1 MSIAHNQIKDDFKPI
16 NKTPEKEILKKK
28 CSECGEIK
36 PIMEFNLT
44 ITGKR
49 HQDRCNDCEILAL
62 QPKKIPRIV
71 GHGKPLFIEGKAH
84 QTDDLNNHFYE
95 NFNKLKEMGDT
106 WLRNEILRKN
116 YGEVKPVE
124 QNTYK
129 QVMGKCK
136 VCSGEINHELLH
148 HGLCPNCWTLKKKM
162 GQEERLKK
170 VLIIIDKLTQ
180 TTGRE
185 WFTAPSLA
193 KYQHKTYEWAY
204 SNLVRMEEF
213 GMVISQKDDGRKYW
227 KVLKPLKKVS
237 SK

>member
-16 NKTPEKEILKKK
+16 NQTPEKEILKKK

-84 QTDDLNNHFYE
+84 QTDDLNNHFHE

-106 WLRNEILRKN
+106 WLRDEILRKN
-116 YGEVKPVE
+116 YGEVKP
-124 QNTYK
+124 NTDKTYK
-129 QVMGKCK
+129 PDNGKCK
-136 VCSGEINHELLH
+136 ACNGQIDPKLLH
-148 HGLCPNCWTLKKKM
+148 HGLCPNCWTVKRELTQK
-162 GQEERLKK
+162 ERLSILLDKVK
-170 VLIIIDKLTQ
+170 VLTSKINSD
-180 TTGRE
+180 G
-185 WFTAPSLA
+185 WFTAKSMS
-193 KYQHKTYEWAY
+193 KYFHKTYEWPY
-204 SNLVRMEEF
+204 SNLVLMEKY
-213 GMVISQKDDGRKYW
+213 GMVEGQTEDRRKYW
-227 KVLKPLKKVS
+227 RVMNNG
-237 SK
+237 

>member
-16 NKTPEKEILKKK
+16 NQTPEKEILKKK

-49 HQDRCNDCEILAL
+49 YQDKCNDCEILAL

-106 WLRNEILRKN
+106 WLRDEILRKN
-116 YGEVKPVE
+116 YGEVKP
-124 QNTYK
+124 NTDKTYK
-129 QVMGKCK
+129 PDNGKCK
-136 VCSGEINHELLH
+136 ARQRKEGNIGE
-148 HGLCPNCWTLKKKM
+148 
-162 GQEERLKK
+162 
-170 VLIIIDKLTQ
+170 
-180 TTGRE
+180 
-185 WFTAPSLA
+185 
-193 KYQHKTYEWAY
+193 
-204 SNLVRMEEF
+204 
-213 GMVISQKDDGRKYW
+213 
-227 KVLKPLKKVS
+227 
-237 SK
+237 

>member
-16 NKTPEKEILKKK
+16 NQTPEKEILKKK

-49 HQDRCNDCEILAL
+49 YQDKCNDCEILAL

-106 WLRNEILRKN
+106 WLRDEILRKN
-116 YGEVKPVE
+116 YGEVKPADDK
-124 QNTYK
+124 TYK
-129 QVMGKCK
+129 LDNGKCK
-136 VCSGEINHELLH
+136 ARQRKEGNTGE
-148 HGLCPNCWTLKKKM
+148 
-162 GQEERLKK
+162 
-170 VLIIIDKLTQ
+170 
-180 TTGRE
+180 
-185 WFTAPSLA
+185 
-193 KYQHKTYEWAY
+193 
-204 SNLVRMEEF
+204 
-213 GMVISQKDDGRKYW
+213 
-227 KVLKPLKKVS
+227 
-237 SK
+237 